1 MHEPRNDK
9 ARGQAGQG
17 AQQVQREAKDTTPRG
32 DLGNLTPAEIATAK
46 LLHQQGV
53 AWPIACLYV
62 AWRRQYPHQ
71 HVGTKGS
78 ALLAESAAAGKAKRK
93 GRR

>member
-1 MHEPRNDK
+1 MIGDP
-9 ARGQAGQG
+9 
-17 AQQVQREAKDTTPRG
+17 TPRV
-32 DLGNLTPAEIATAK
+32 DLSNLTPAEIATAK

-62 AWRRQYPHQ
+62 AWRRQYPRT

-78 ALLAESAAAGKAKRK
+78 VLLAELAAAGKAKRK